1 MNNSVTPSDD
11 EQTQHPPGSS
21 TPLDYK
27 AGAIDKFVRMFA
39 GVMVATALLFL
50 LNVYLTFGLNW
61 PSMMGYFEAREW
73 FGFEAPRKALS
84 DEAMTQGMWQML
96 SYLGAAAIVCLFVL
110 LTPARAL
117 RADAALLTGFSKY
130 LIRASFWAVFL
141 VGLADM
147 AISFLRV
154 ENMLHY
160 FVDGEVI
167 KALGRPIYRGVN
179 VHYPLIA
186 VAFVIALF
194 SRSLGFTWLA
204 LLVVFAE
211 FQIVLLRFIFSYEQ
225 AFMGDLVRFWY
236 AALFLFASA
245 HTLVCEGHVRVDV
258 LYAGFSVRAK
268 AWANTCGLILLGLPL
283 CWIILTMGMWGK
295 GNSINSPIFSFEV
308 SQSGYGLYVKYM
320 MVGYLVVF
328 ALSMIVQFS
337 SYLLSNVA
345 DLRGEENSEP
355 AAAPTPH

>member
-1 MNNSVTPSDD
+1 MSNSVTPSQDD
-11 EQTQHPPGSS
+11 RADYPSGLS
-21 TPLDYK
+21 TPSNYH
-27 AGAIDKFVRMFA
+27 GTAIDKLVRIFA
-39 GVMVATALLFL
+39 GTMVVTAILFL
-50 LNVYLTFGLNW
+50 VNVYLTFGLQW
-61 PSMMGYFEAREW
+61 PSMMGYFEAQQW
-73 FGFEAPRKALS
+73 FGFSPPKKPL
-84 DEAMTQGMWQML
+84 DDTAMTQGMWQMF
-96 SYLGAAAIVCLFVL
+96 SYIGAALIVCAYVL
-110 LTPARAL
+110 STPSRAL
-117 RADAALLTGFSKY
+117 RADASLLSGFSRY
-130 LIRASFWAVFL
+130 IIRASFWAVFL

-147 AISFLRV
+147 SISFLRV

-160 FVDGEVI
+160 FVDSETI
-167 KALGRPIYRGVN
+167 KALGRPIYRGLS

-186 VAFVIALF
+186 LAFVIALF
-194 SRSLGFTWLA
+194 TRSLGFTWLA

-211 FQIVLLRFIFSYEQ
+211 FQIVILRFIFSYEQ

-258 LYAGFSVRAK
+258 LYAQFSIRAK
-268 AWANTCGLILLGLPL
+268 AWANTFGLIVLGLPL

-337 SYLLSNVA
+337 SYLLSNIA
-345 DLRGEENSEP
+345 DLRGEVNDEP
-355 AAAPTPH
+355 VVTPSAH